1 MKKKRLLQTVSAL
14 LLAGCT
20 AVLLPASGAKA
31 AAPAVCASYA
41 DSAKRIAFGTD
52 YTIMVR
58 LSGKFITAAS
68 DGNVEQWEARGDG
81 SQSWYITDAGG
92 GYVAFRSAADHTK
105 AITVESGDST
115 DGSNF
120 SLAEYTGSAAQMFK
134 LNPTDDAFYITAKC
148 SGNAAMDVYDI
159 SYENGANIDQWDYWG
174 GEGQKFYIRPAE
186 DKYCYLRGDLDFDGV
201 LTAKDLTL
209 QKRGILNGF
218 DRLMAGIAHCGD
230 YITSAY
236 VPPDQDPPQASVN
249 HYDAEALRDYLTA
262 KRNEFFSSTSSVLY
276 REGQPVA
283 YLFAYFLGNAPE
295 QERLSY
301 AISRDGY
308 HFTALNGGKAVW
320 QSSVG
325 TKCIRDPYIF
335 KGEDGLWHLLAT
347 DMKSSLG
354 WSSNR
359 NLISAKSTDL
369 VHWFDES
376 LIEIANKYP
385 NMQGCDRAWAP
396 QAIWDPDEKSY
407 MIYFAARVPGTD
419 DRTVMYY
426 AYSKDLMKL
435 DTAPKLL
442 FAPANGN
449 DAIDSDIIYERGKY
463 YMYYKNETNKRIYL
477 ATADKAC
484 GPYKEIK
491 QISEGNLGVEGPN
504 IYRLIG
510 KNEWVMMSDAYG
522 DGYYVMQKTDDLET
536 FTTVSRSD
544 YSFEGFTPRHGY
556 VIRINQDQYKALS
569 GAFGGGTVPVYNTGI
584 ENSTVRFQ
592 AGTADHNQLPET
604 VTAYYSDGGS
614 AELPVGWETADVAA
628 IDFSK
633 PGTYTVHGAVQAA
646 SYSNPFIEE
655 RADPFVTDGGD
666 GYFYFT
672 ASYPAYGSVDKG
684 YDRIILR
691 RSTTVAGLAGAEEKT
706 IWKAHASGIMAKHI
720 WAPEMHK
727 IGGKWYMFFA
737 AGASGDI
744 WAIRPYVLKCD
755 GDPYTGT
762 WTECGQM
769 QASAGDSDSFTSFS
783 LDMTYFENNGKH
795 YVIWA
800 EIKGDSSLFMAEIS
814 ESEPWK
820 LISKPIL
827 LTKPEYDWELVNH
840 RVNEGAAVLKT
851 GGKVYV
857 FFSASG
863 TGSEYCVGRMEA
875 AADADLMDIKSWK
888 KESRPV
894 LSSAD
899 VPGESGPGHNSFV
912 TDERG
917 NLLIVYHA
925 RPSSHDSKS
934 CGTYASDPLYDPC
947 RHTRIRQVYLDVDG
961 VPNIAVC
968 AEDFLAPANKNVT
981 LYVTVTE

>member
-1 MKKKRLLQTVSAL
+1 MKKRKLITAL
-14 LLAGCT
+14 LLAGST
-20 AVLLPASGAKA
+20 AMLLPDA
-31 AAPAVCASYA
+31 AANAASPAVCARYA
-41 DSAKRIAFGTD
+41 DAAKKIAFGTD

-58 LSGKFITAAS
+58 LSGKFITAA
-68 DGNVEQWEARGDG
+68 DNGNIEQWASRSD
-81 SQSWYITDAGG
+81 SAQSWFIADAGG
-92 GYVAFRSAADHTK
+92 GYVAFLSGADHTK

-120 SLAEYTGSAAQMFK
+120 SLAPYTGAESQMFK
-134 LNPTDDAFYITAKC
+134 LNRTDDAYYITAKC

-159 SYENGANIDQWDYWG
+159 SYDDGANIDQWDYWG
-174 GEGQKFYIRPAE
+174 GEGQKFYIRPA
-186 DKYCYLRGDLDFDGV
+186 DNKYRYLKGDLDFDGV

-209 QKRGILNGF
+209 QKRGILSGF
-218 DRLMAGIAHCGD
+218 DRIMAGIAHCGD
-230 YITSAY
+230 YSTAA
-236 VPPDQDPPQASVN
+236 VLPLDQDPPQSIVN
-249 HYDAEALRDYLTA
+249 HYDAEAMRDYLAA
-262 KRNEFFSSTSSVLY
+262 KRNEFYASTSSVFY
-276 REGQPVA
+276 SEGQPVA

-325 TKCIRDPYIF
+325 TGCIRDPYIF

-396 QAIWDPDEKSY
+396 QAIYDPDEKSY

-419 DRTVMYY
+419 DRTIMYY
-426 AYSKDLMKL
+426 AYSKDLKKL

-442 FAPANGN
+442 FAPQNGN
-449 DAIDSDIIYERGKY
+449 DAIDSDIICENGKY

-477 ATADKAC
+477 ATAEKAS

-491 QISEGNLGVEGPN
+491 QVSEGSLGVEGPN

-522 DGYYVMQKTDDLET
+522 DGYYVMQKTTDLEN

-556 VIRINQDQYKALS
+556 VIRITQDQYTALT
-569 GAFGGGTVPVYNTGI
+569 GAFGGGISSAVYNSGM
-584 ENSTVRFQ
+584 ENVIVSAAKGSQVK
-592 AGTADHNQLPET
+592 LPET
-604 VTAYYSDGGS
+604 VAAQYSDGGS
-614 AELPVGWETADVAA
+614 MELPVQWDAGDLTKMDP
-628 IDFSK
+628 SK
-633 PGTYTVHGAVQAA
+633 SGTYTVTGKVLAA
-646 SYSNPFIEE
+646 DYNNPFIEE
-655 RADPFVTDGGD
+655 RADPFVTNGGD
-666 GYFYFT
+666 GYYYFT
-672 ASYPAYGSVDKG
+672 ASYPAYGSADKG

-691 RSTTVAGLAGAEEKT
+691 RSNTVAGLASAEEKT
-706 IWKAHASGIMAKHI
+706 VWKAHGSGIMAKHI

-727 IGGKWYMFFA
+727 IGGKWYIFFA
-737 AGASGDI
+737 AGASSDV
-744 WAIRPYVLKCD
+744 WAIRPYVLQCD
-755 GDPYTGT
+755 GDPYTGS
-762 WTECGQM
+762 WKECGQM

-814 ESEPWK
+814 PDEPWK
-820 LISKPIL
+820 LTSRPIL
-827 LTKPEYDWELVNH
+827 LTKPEYDWEKVNH

-875 AADADLMDIKSWK
+875 SANADLMDIKSWTK
-888 KESRPV
+888 LKSPV

-912 TDERG
+912 TDENG

-925 RPSSHDSKS
+925 RPSAHDSKS
-934 CGTYASDPLYDPC
+934 CGSYASDPLYDPC
-947 RHTRIRQVYLDVDG
+947 RHTRIRQIYIDANG
-961 VPNIAVC
+961 VPDIAMRP
-968 AEDFLAPANKNVT
+968 EDLLDPQ
-981 LYVTVTE
+981 YRTVTATIYIN

>member
-1 MKKKRLLQTVSAL
+1 MKKRHFAAA
-14 LLAGCT
+14 LLAGCILCTIPAAFADTAGT
-20 AVLLPASGAKA
+20 AVN
-31 AAPAVCASYA
+31 ASYA
-41 DSAKRIAFGTD
+41 DAAKKIPFGTD
-52 YTIMVR
+52 YNIMVR
-58 LSGKFITAAS
+58 LSGKLITASAN
-68 DGNVEQWEARGDG
+68 GNIEQWESRGDT
-81 SQSWYITDAGG
+81 SQAWRIVDAGG
-92 GYVAFRSAADHTK
+92 GFVAFLSAADLTQ

-115 DGSNF
+115 NGSNF
-120 SLAEYTGSAAQMFK
+120 ALAAYTGADSQRFR
-134 LNPTDDAFYITAKC
+134 LNRTDDAYYITAKC

-174 GEGQKFYIRPAE
+174 GEGQKFYIRPTDGA
-186 DKYCYLRGDLDFDGV
+186 YTFTVADLDFDGI

-209 QKRGILNGF
+209 HKRGMLYGF
-218 DRLMAGIAHCGD
+218 DNIMSDIARCED
-230 YITSAY
+230 LAYSY
-236 VPPDQDPPQASVN
+236 VPGQSAPQIPVR
-249 HYDAEALRDYLTA
+249 AEDTKALRDYLLTERDA
-262 KRNEFFSSTSSVLY
+262 LY
-276 REGQPVA
+276 FGNMTHSIPYDEGEPIA

-325 TKCIRDPYIF
+325 TGCIRDPYLF

-376 LIEIANKYP
+376 LIEIADKYP

-396 QAIWDPDEKSY
+396 QAIYDPAEESY

-419 DRTVMYY
+419 DRTIMYY
-426 AYSKDLMKL
+426 AYSKDLRTL

-442 FAPANGN
+442 FAPANGD
-449 DAIDSDIIYERGKY
+449 DAIDSDIIYENGLY

-477 ATADKAC
+477 ATAENAS

-491 QISEGNLGVEGPN
+491 QVSEGSLGVEGPN
-504 IYRLIG
+504 IYRING
-510 KNEWVMMSDAYG
+510 TNEWLMMSDAYG
-522 DGYYVMQKTDDLET
+522 NGYYVMQKTSDLET

-544 YSFEGFTPRHGY
+544 YSFDFTPRHGY
-556 VIRINQDQYKALS
+556 VIPITQEQYTALT
-569 GAFGGGTVPVYNTGI
+569 GAFGGGKLGTNPYNTGM
-584 ENSTVRFQ
+584 ENVTVRTGS
-592 AGTADHNQLPET
+592 GTVNLPKT
-604 VTAYYSDGGS
+604 VTAQYSDGGTM
-614 AELPVGWETADVAA
+614 ELPVEWNEDDIAA
-628 IDFSK
+628 LK
-633 PGTYTVHGAVQAA
+633 GAAAGRYTVRGTVSAA
-646 SYSNPFIEE
+646 DYGNPLIEE

-672 ASYPAYGSVDKG
+672 ASYPAYGSVNKG
-684 YDRIILR
+684 YDRIVLR
-691 RSTTVAGLAGAEEKT
+691 RSNTIAGLAAAEEKT
-706 IWKAHASGIMAKHI
+706 IWQAHDSGIMAKHI
-720 WAPEMHK
+720 WAPEMHR
-727 IGGKWYMFFA
+727 IGGAWYMFFA
-737 AGASGDI
+737 AGSSSDI
-744 WAIRPYVLKCD
+744 WAIRPYVLRCD
-755 GDPYTGT
+755 GDPYTDT

-769 QASAGDSDSFTSFS
+769 QATAGDTASFTSFS

-800 EIKGDSSLFMAEIS
+800 EIKGDSSLFMAEINPD
-814 ESEPWK
+814 EPWK
-820 LISKPIL
+820 LISAPIL
-827 LTKPEYDWELVNH
+827 LTKPDYDWEKVNH
-840 RVNEGAAVLKT
+840 RVNEGAAVLKS

-875 AADADLMDIKSWK
+875 DADADLMDIKSWK
-888 KESRPV
+888 KHSSPV

-912 TDERG
+912 TDENG

-925 RPSSHDSKS
+925 RPSAHDSKS
-934 CGTYASDPLYDPC
+934 CGTYADDPLYDPC
-947 RHTRIRQVYLDVDG
+947 RHTRIRQIYVDANG
-961 VPNIAVC
+961 IPNVAMT
-968 AEDFLAPANKNVT
+968 ASELLNPQ
-981 LYVTVTE
+981 YRTVTATVYVN

>member
-1 MKKKRLLQTVSAL
+1 M
-14 LLAGCT
+14 LLAGC
-20 AVLLPASGAKA
+20 AACLLPVQSANAASGI
-31 AAPAVCASYA
+31 VSASYA
-41 DSAKRIAFGTD
+41 DSAKQIPFGTD

-58 LSGKFITAAS
+58 LSGKFITA
-68 DGNVEQWEARGDG
+68 DTNGNVMQWAARGDD
-81 SQSWYITDAGG
+81 SQNWRIVDAGN
-92 GYVAFRSAADHTK
+92 GYVAFLAGGDHSK
-105 AITVESGDST
+105 AITVEGGDST
-115 DGSNF
+115 NGNNF
-120 SLAEYTGSAAQMFK
+120 SLAAYTGAASQLFR
-134 LNPTDDAFYITAKC
+134 LNRTDDAYYITAKC

-159 SYENGANIDQWDYWG
+159 SYDNGANIDQWDYWG
-174 GEGQKFYIRPAE
+174 GEGQKFYIRPTAE
-186 DKYCYLRGDLDFDGV
+186 KYRYAKADLDFDGA

-209 QKRGILNGF
+209 QKRGMLNGF
-218 DRLMAGIAHCGD
+218 DDIMAGIAQCGD
-230 YITSAY
+230 LAY
-236 VPPDQDPPQASVN
+236 SYFRDPEAKPPQVPVS
-249 HYDAEALRDYLTA
+249 HEDAEALSDYLLT
-262 KRNEFFSSTSSVLY
+262 KRDKFLSTDSY
-276 REGQPVA
+276 YPYFDGKPVA

-308 HFTALNGGKAVW
+308 HFTALNGGRAVW

-325 TKCIRDPYIF
+325 TGCIRDPYVF

-396 QAIWDPDEKSY
+396 QAIYDSKEQSY

-449 DAIDSDIIYERGKY
+449 DAIDSDIICSGGTY
-463 YMYYKNETNKRIYL
+463 YMYYKNETNKHIYL
-477 ATADKAC
+477 ATADSAS

-504 IYRLIG
+504 IYKVTGR
-510 KNEWVMMSDAYG
+510 NEWLLMSDAYG
-522 DGYYVMQKTDDLET
+522 DGYYVMQKTTDLQN

-556 VIRINQDQYKALS
+556 VIPITQNQYTALT
-569 GAFGGGTVPVYNTGI
+569 GAFGGGSSSAGTYNTGI
-584 ENSTVRFQ
+584 EQISVRANSSAF
-592 AGTADHNQLPET
+592 HMPET
-604 VTAYYSDGGS
+604 VTAQYSDGGTM
-614 AELPVGWETADVAA
+614 ELPVTWNGDDLAKLSGAA
-628 IDFSK
+628 S
-633 PGTYTVHGAVQAA
+633 GSYTVRGTVKPA
-646 SYSNPFIEE
+646 SYKNPFITE
-655 RADPFVTDGGD
+655 RADPFITDGGD
-666 GYFYFT
+666 GWFYFT

-691 RSTTVAGLAGAEEKT
+691 RSNTVAGLASAEEKT
-706 IWKAHASGIMAKHI
+706 IWKAHSSGILAKHI

-737 AGASGDI
+737 AGASSDI
-744 WAIRPYVLKCD
+744 WAIRPYVLRCD

-800 EIKGDSSLFMAEIS
+800 EIKGDSSLFMAQINPD
-814 ESEPWK
+814 EPWK

-827 LTKPEYDWELVNH
+827 LTKPEYDWEKVNH

-875 AADADLMDIKSWK
+875 DADADLMNIKSWTK
-888 KESRPV
+888 LKSPV

-899 VPGESGPGHNSFV
+899 VAGESGPGHNSFV
-912 TDERG
+912 TDENG

-925 RPSSHDSKS
+925 RPSAHDSKS

-947 RHTRIRQVYLDVDG
+947 RHTRIRQVYIDANG
-961 VPNIAVC
+961 VPDIAM
-968 AEDFLAPANKNVT
+968 PASS
-981 LYVTVTE
+981 LLDPQFETVTATVILP